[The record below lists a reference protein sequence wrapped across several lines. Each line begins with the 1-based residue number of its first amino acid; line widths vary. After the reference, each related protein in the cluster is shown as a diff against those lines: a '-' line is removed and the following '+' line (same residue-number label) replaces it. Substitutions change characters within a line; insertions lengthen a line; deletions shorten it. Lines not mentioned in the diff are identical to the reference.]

1 MVCNNCGN
9 AIPNGSHQCPYCG
22 KPAGYMGGAAYQ
34 GQPARIDNI
43 FSALVHERS
52 AGAIWEFAL
61 WCTVCVCVILSM
73 AAAIVVSSRME
84 EYTVYFRMTWLGL
97 MFLEIGSDVLMAFRI
112 KPVMMLVSAGA
123 VQFFIPVIMFVSY
136 AAMYHEI
143 DDKVPAAMIVLF
155 MLVLLAAIGLVSCA
169 CVHFFSRIELGKI
182 TAILDVVV
190 AGLMLF
196 FVIGI
201 GASSSFQ
208 SSWAVSKSG
217 FGLGVT
223 SLIGC
228 NAVLAVYYMLFFF
241 GCIDSGKQK
250 IAGGGVGSF
259 SGGGYGSPGGGAAF
273 TPGVQWIRGQYQG
286 QVMYLKGHETIFGS
300 QAGAAS
306 VVIVSPYIS
315 HRHCSVRYNV
325 QTGMYEILDLS
336 TNGVYAAGANGG
348 TNRIPPGNYVPCP
361 RGSIISLGSME
372 QQFRLL

>member
-9 AIPNGSHQCPYCG
+9 AIPNGSQVCPYCR
-22 KPAGYMGGAAYQ
+22 KPVGNMGGLAYQ

-84 EYTVYFRMTWLGL
+84 EYTVYFRMICLGL
-97 MFLEIGSDVLMAFRI
+97 MFLEIGSGVLMAFRI

-136 AAMYHEI
+136 AAMYDEI

-155 MLVLLAAIGLVSCA
+155 MLVMLAAIGLVSCA

-208 SSWAVSKSG
+208 SGWAVSKSG
-217 FGLGVT
+217 FGAGVT

-241 GCIDSGKQK
+241 GCIDRGKQK

-259 SGGGYGSPGGGAAF
+259 SGGGYGPPGGGAAF

-286 QVMYLKGHETIFGS
+286 QVMYLKGHEMIFGS
-300 QAGAAS
+300 QAGAAG